1 MFARS
6 SVAVLI
12 HYLFIL
18 LHNLLIKVFKYLLQ
32 NTSVRLR
39 NAYPSVFH
47 TDLGHF
53 VVL

>member
-6 SVAVLI
+6 SVTVLI
-12 HYLFIL
+12 HYLFIS
-18 LHNLLIKVFKYLLQ
+18 LHDLLIKGFKYLLQ
-32 NTSVRLR
+32 NTSVRLS

-53 VVL
+53 VAL